1 MVLKQVKLNMQTS
14 YSTAQVRA
22 GTMTRLPK
30 HKELIYKNI
39 ILFPLTPLFQ
49 GIFFLAAYAVKHI
62 FKAVVSTEDEHCTGK
77 TKTIFP

>member
-22 GTMTRLPK
+22 GTTTRLPK

-39 ILFPLTPLFQ
+39 ILFPLTPLF
-49 GIFFLAAYAVKHI
+49 
-62 FKAVVSTEDEHCTGK
+62 
-77 TKTIFP
+77 